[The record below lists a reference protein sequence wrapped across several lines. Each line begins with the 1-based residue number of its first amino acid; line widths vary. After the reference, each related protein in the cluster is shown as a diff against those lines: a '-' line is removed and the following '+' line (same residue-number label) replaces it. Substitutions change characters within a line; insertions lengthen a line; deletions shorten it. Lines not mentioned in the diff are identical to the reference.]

1 MLKRAAAL
9 TGFVCFSLLG
19 PNWAGASSGNLGWH
33 GEPLPEGLKKGE
45 ERGQYVWEKDQ
56 SVMVYVPAGWFP
68 MGSPDGPENEQPVHR
83 VYLDAYYI
91 DRHEVSWRR
100 WKLSGL
106 PYAGFQFARVRYPES
121 PDWGI
126 LDDHPVM
133 SVNWKYADKYAQWAG
148 KRLPSE
154 AEWEKA
160 ARGTDQ
166 RRYPW
171 GNSEPTFDKAL
182 WLDHPMAKEKAAPV
196 DCCQEGASPYGLLNM
211 AGNVYEWCQDY
222 FEADYYKRSPERNPV
237 NTEPSRYRVLRG
249 GAFVLEKEDLRS
261 ALRYRLRESDRAPYI
276 GFRTVISAPASDR

>member
-1 MLKRAAAL
+1 MFKRIAILSGLLCLSAAL
-9 TGFVCFSLLG
+9 
-19 PNWAGASSGNLGWH
+19 AGAGEARNGLGWY
-33 GEPLPEGLKKGE
+33 GEPLPQGLEKASKEGE
-45 ERGQYVWEKDQ
+45 YIWEKDG

-68 MGSPDGPENEQPVHR
+68 MGSEDITQNEKPVHD

-91 DRHEVSWRR
+91 DKYEVSWRQ

-106 PYAGFQFARVRYPES
+106 PYADYQFARVRYPEA

-133 SVNWKYADKYAQWAG
+133 SVNWEFARKYVEWAG

-160 ARGTDQ
+160 ARGTDG
-166 RRYPW
+166 RRFPW
-171 GNSEPTFDKAL
+171 GDSEVTFEKAL
-182 WLDHPMAKEKAAPV
+182 WMDHPMAKAKAAPV
-196 DCCQEGASPYGLLNM
+196 DCCREGASPYGALNM

-222 FEADYYKRSPERNPV
+222 FSADYYARSPKKNPL
-237 NTEPSRYRVLRG
+237 NQEPGKYRVLRG

-261 ALRYRLRESDRAPYI
+261 ALRYRLREKDRAPYI
-276 GFRTVISAPASDR
+276 GFRAVVSAPSPGR